1 MKKACLAVICVFLLS
16 LGFDPSFKAQTKQET
31 PPAEQDKNK
40 PKAVA
45 VNTKDI
51 EAFSYDAG
59 KVKFIATSE
68 DTNGVFAVLEVT
80 ELPGYKTSWHRHN
93 HTEET
98 FYVLEGV
105 LTFKINDQVAEYPA
119 GSYVWVPHG
128 TPHGQGNFS
137 KNPVR
142 FILTVTPG
150 GYDHRFRERIELYK
164 TTKPGDPDFQKKRV
178 ESRGKDVDS
187 EVLGEWNLPK

>member
-1 MKKACLAVICVFLLS
+1 MKKVLLVVICALMLL
-16 LGFDPSFKAQTKQET
+16 LGFEQLSRTQTKQEK
-31 PPAEQDKNK
+31 PSMEQDQNK
-40 PKAVA
+40 PKVVA
-45 VNTKDI
+45 VNTNDL

-68 DTNGVFAVLEVT
+68 DTNGAFGVLEVT
-80 ELPGYKTSWHRHN
+80 EMPGYKTTWHRHN

-98 FYVLEGV
+98 FYVLEGI
-105 LTFKINDQVAEYPA
+105 LTVKINDKLSEYPA
-119 GSYVWVPHG
+119 GSYVLVPRA

-150 GYDHRFRERIELYK
+150 GYERRFRERIELFK
-164 TTKPGDPDFQKKRV
+164 TTKPGDPDFKKKLV
-178 ESRGKDVDS
+178 ESRGNVDS
-187 EVLGEWNLPK
+187 EVLGEWDVQK